1 MTQRMA
7 SSAYTQEPGAIW
19 DALVHLRHPTV
30 LAKGHRAQG
39 RQADL
44 QKQEL
49 ESGAGF
55 PRAPNLALGMVFGQP
70 SPALTHTYKMYI
82 IKSISHS
89 INHGRYFQILGFH
102 VSSGGNLSSISTLR
116 AVLETHYLLHWHFQ
130 ACWSTQLAQAPC
142 SHPCCSHP
150 LLHPLFFLQLYHRLK
165 EKEDFF
171 FCFFYQRRGVQ
182 NAGDKDFPLGKA
194 VLRFMV
200 PWGVVEGAGT
210 WSTSSSGAALPQ
222 KVRALTEKQD
232 IFSLPVYLN
241 HHGVH

>member
-49 ESGAGF
+49 ESGAGS

-130 ACWSTQLAQAPC
+130 ACWSTQLARAPC

-150 LLHPLFFLQLYHRLK
+150 LLHPLFFLQLYHRLQ
-165 EKEDFF
+165 EKKDFF
-171 FCFFYQRRGVQ
+171 FCFFLPKERCAKCRRQRLSTGQSCAEVYGALRGCRRGWHMKHQ
-182 NAGDKDFPLGKA
+182 QLWGSITSESQSPHGKA
-194 VLRFMV
+194 GYF
-200 PWGVVEGAGT
+200 
-210 WSTSSSGAALPQ
+210 
-222 KVRALTEKQD
+222 
-232 IFSLPVYLN
+232 
-241 HHGVH
+241 